1 MSLKCREK
9 VVAIVVLIT
18 LLTLSGC
25 GPQPDAP
32 VSDIAAPTA
41 VVGQPAPTA
50 VVEQAEP
57 TTAPATPTPAVAQ
70 PKSGGVLKVAIQA
83 DVAGLDV
90 FTASSYSSSLIF
102 EQVYEGLL
110 RYTPEMEIVPWLAES
125 YEVQDALTYVFKLR
139 PGVKFHNGEEMTAAD
154 VKYSY
159 ERYKDPDVG
168 SPRAVELEAVE
179 SIETPDDD
187 TVILHLAYPFS
198 PLLSYLASQTL
209 AIVPEGIAEE
219 ADLRTTLVGTGA
231 FKFVENI
238 PNTRTVVEKNPDYWQ
253 EGKPYLDRIEFIPL
267 PEDRSRTDNI
277 VTGNVD
283 YADQIPQKDIDL
295 LQGNEKIR
303 LEGGLATLYDFLFFN
318 TRNPPFDDMRVRQA
332 ISMALDRKAMTDAV
346 LYGHGHAQTC
356 GPIAPWSWAF
366 YDCGLYDTP
375 DLDKAQELLAEA
387 GYADGFSA
395 VVKCGAPYKAQIDAG
410 QMVKEALAPLD
421 IEVEVVPVEWGT
433 YLDDILNTHNYEI
446 GIVGWMG
453 ATDPDEWLY
462 NHYHSEGPY
471 NLWAYNNPRVDELLT
486 EARTLVTEEER
497 KPLYDEIQETVAR
510 EAPVAYFF
518 LYEQYEA
525 VRSHVK
531 GYEHMPNQ
539 SKITFMDTWLD
550 S

>member
-57 TTAPATPTPAVAQ
+57 TTAPATPAPAVAQ

-219 ADLRTTLVGTGA
+219 ADLRTTLVGTGC
-231 FKFVENI
+231 
-238 PNTRTVVEKNPDYWQ
+238 
-253 EGKPYLDRIEFIPL
+253 L
-267 PEDRSRTDNI
+267 
-277 VTGNVD
+277 
-283 YADQIPQKDIDL
+283 
-295 LQGNEKIR
+295 
-303 LEGGLATLYDFLFFN
+303 
-318 TRNPPFDDMRVRQA
+318 
-332 ISMALDRKAMTDAV
+332 
-346 LYGHGHAQTC
+346 
-356 GPIAPWSWAF
+356 
-366 YDCGLYDTP
+366 
-375 DLDKAQELLAEA
+375 
-387 GYADGFSA
+387 
-395 VVKCGAPYKAQIDAG
+395 
-410 QMVKEALAPLD
+410 
-421 IEVEVVPVEWGT
+421 
-433 YLDDILNTHNYEI
+433 
-446 GIVGWMG
+446 
-453 ATDPDEWLY
+453 
-462 NHYHSEGPY
+462 
-471 NLWAYNNPRVDELLT
+471 
-486 EARTLVTEEER
+486 
-497 KPLYDEIQETVAR
+497 
-510 EAPVAYFF
+510 
-518 LYEQYEA
+518 
-525 VRSHVK
+525 
-531 GYEHMPNQ
+531 
-539 SKITFMDTWLD
+539 
-550 S
+550 